1 MVTAYKV
8 SGTTV
13 LCVLLLVR
21 QLWREWRI
29 SDNEKLLFSLNSVI
43 AALFV
48 ANTQQILASADFSR
62 DLKGLHGRAEPI
74 CRHLWDLVRLLTWTQ
89 TEDRNT
95 FWDQRRWICQSGGV
109 LCLHHYVALI
119 AFIFIN
125 SSLRLIYLAWLWT
138 RFVLFHVKHSVV
150 LILCHINKVK
160 CWMSVLCPASAV
172 QLSRHFRI
180 GLWCCCQSC
189 WISVRL

>member
-21 QLWREWRI
+21 
-29 SDNEKLLFSLNSVI
+29 DNEKLLFSLNSVI

-48 ANTQQILASADFSR
+48 ANTQQILAPADFSR
-62 DLKGLHGRAEPI
+62 DLKGLRGRAEPI

-95 FWDQRRWICQSGGV
+95 F
-109 LCLHHYVALI
+109 
-119 AFIFIN
+119 
-125 SSLRLIYLAWLWT
+125 
-138 RFVLFHVKHSVV
+138 
-150 LILCHINKVK
+150 
-160 CWMSVLCPASAV
+160 
-172 QLSRHFRI
+172 
-180 GLWCCCQSC
+180 
-189 WISVRL
+189 